1 MTKVTTCKNKNRITI
16 SKKNIG
22 IRKIYLFLSFIT
34 NKIILPMKKIIISI
48 FILLAVSTCFAQKNR
63 ISGGLYAK
71 GGVSWLTSDSKK
83 IFTNEKAK
91 LSYGFGA
98 TMDVNFA
105 NNFSFNISAGFC
117 NLGGIA
123 NFKYGT
129 ESFQEVDGYLIGGP
143 SVQNYK
149 YSTSY
154 IEVPIG
160 IRGCTNEIGYLT
172 YFLKIGADPMVRI
185 KAKVSPGL
193 ESYVSNKT
201 ANLFNVGWFVGGG
214 FEWAM
219 VGNTRLLVEIDYMGT
234 LVDLDKI
241 KAFKNEYRNESTNP
255 RIKINDVSLK
265 VGVLF

>member
-1 MTKVTTCKNKNRITI
+1 MKKFFVLIIILLTI
-16 SKKNIG
+16 S
-22 IRKIYLFLSFIT
+22 T
-34 NKIILPMKKIIISI
+34 
-48 FILLAVSTCFAQKNR
+48 AFAQPKNR

-71 GGVSWLTSDSKK
+71 IGTSWLMSDSKTY
-83 IFTNEKAK
+83 FSNEKAK
-91 LSYGFGA
+91 ISYGFGA

-105 NNFSFNISAGFC
+105 NNFSFNVSAGFC

-123 NFKYGT
+123 KFKYGT
-129 ESFQEVDGYLIGGP
+129 ETFQEVDGNYIGGKD
-143 SVQNYK
+143 VQSFK

-185 KAKVSPGL
+185 KAKISPGL

-201 ANLFNVGWFVGGG
+201 ANLFNIGWFVGGG

-219 VGNTRLLVEIDYMGT
+219 VGNTRLLVEIDYLNT
-234 LVDLDKI
+234 FIDLDKI
-241 KAFKNEYRNESTNP
+241 KAYKDETGTSSANP
-255 RIKINDVSLK
+255 SIKLNDISLK